1 MVSALWLH
9 RVTLASEDPSVQI
22 HVFPG
27 DVVAGVAGLPFHQGC
42 MQLSRNSFQAETRSV
57 FLLLCLFAKG
67 RIEERKKNKPQS
79 HAGPYEVTSHSD
91 RDFCSKSHD
100 KAKNWFQDEKL
111 HSKFFSEDFY
121 FLKKK
126 KK

>member
-9 RVTLASEDPSVQI
+9 RVTLALEDLSVQI

-27 DVVAGVAGLPFHQGC
+27 DVVAEVVGLPFHQGC

-67 RIEERKKNKPQS
+67 KKEEKKRNN
-79 HAGPYEVTSHSD
+79 HNHM
-91 RDFCSKSHD
+91 
-100 KAKNWFQDEKL
+100 
-111 HSKFFSEDFY
+111 
-121 FLKKK
+121 
-126 KK
+126 